1 MKTEWAVRTAGF
13 SAGIPVIFVSI
24 ACAIPFLAATVGGA
38 GVSGGP
44 PVEGTSQIPAGT
56 ILPVAL
62 KDTLK
67 LQDVHKGQLIE
78 ARIMQDVPLPHGAKI
93 RMRSKITGAIDS
105 LDRNADGTGVNL
117 SLRFNKV
124 EFSDKNVPMVTS
136 LRAIA
141 SYRQVDSAQ
150 MPLAGADTGTPAGWG
165 TTVQIGGDLRFGN
178 GGKVRSPSK
187 EIVGKGVT
195 GGVLVH
201 VRAKPEGGCE
211 GPLNGDDHLQAL
223 WVFSAEA
230 CGVYDLQGVKIEHS
244 GKSDGQITL
253 SFEKAD
259 MKLAPGTAM
268 LLRIVAKESQ
278 D

>member
-1 MKTEWAVRTAGF
+1 MKTEWAAGTGRF
-13 SAGIPVIFVSI
+13 PSGILAIFV
-24 ACAIPFLAATVGGA
+24 AVPCAVVLLATTVGGA
-38 GVSGGP
+38 VGSGGR
-44 PVEGTSQIPAGT
+44 PVEGTAQIPAGT

-67 LQDVHKGQLIE
+67 LQDVKRGQLIE

-93 RMRSKITGAIDS
+93 RTRSKVTGEIDS
-105 LDRNADGTGVNL
+105 LDRTDDGTGVSL

-124 EFSDKNVPMVTS
+124 EFSEKNVPIVTS
-136 LRAIA
+136 LRAMA

-150 MPLAGADTGTPAGWG
+150 TPLAGADTGTPAGWG
-165 TTVQIGGDLRFGN
+165 TTVQIGGDLRFGT
-178 GGKVRSPSK
+178 GGKVRSQSK
-187 EIVGKGVT
+187 EVVGKAVT

-211 GPLNGDDHLQAL
+211 GPLNGDDHPQAL
-223 WVFSAEA
+223 WVFSADA
-230 CGVYDLQGVKIEHS
+230 CGVYDLRGVKIAHS

-259 MKLAPGTAM
+259 MKLAPGTGM
-268 LLRIVAKESQ
+268 LLRILAKE
-278 D
+278 